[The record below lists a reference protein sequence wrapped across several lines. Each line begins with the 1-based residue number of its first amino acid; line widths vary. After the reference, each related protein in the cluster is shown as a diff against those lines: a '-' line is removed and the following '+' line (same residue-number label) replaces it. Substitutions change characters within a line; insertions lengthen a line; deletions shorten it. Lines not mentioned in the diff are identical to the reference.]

1 MIAGIAIGA
10 LLGGAV
16 AGLTAWLVVRQMP
29 IKTERTDREVPA
41 LLEEDRNVISEEFAA
56 HAVAVRKQV
65 SEYADMLAGEDPV
78 LRERLRQFEG
88 EGQPC

>member
-16 AGLTAWLVVRQMP
+16 AGLTAWLVVRQMR
-29 IKTERTDREVPA
+29 IKTERTDREIPA
-41 LLEEDRNVISEEFAA
+41 LLEDDRDAISEEFTA
-56 HAVAVRKQV
+56 HAKAVRKQV

-78 LRERLRQFEG
+78 LRERLRQIELG
-88 EGQPC
+88 GQPC